1 MKFSKLALAAAFFV
15 SLANVTAV
23 AHAQTKVFYV
33 DEGKVRQETKVG
45 KEMNAMLANMTNQG
59 IAQLGLADLN
69 KQIAD
74 EGKALQPQLQSL
86 TEDAIQANPTLK
98 ARVDAFSQ
106 KRSEFQQ
113 KTSQVNQAVT
123 RSGNELNAMFTYVL
137 DPAVQHVAKQVGAD
151 VVLADPNTR
160 YIKESLDITS
170 KVVARLDSTIPTVAA
185 LQAALPQQPAA
196 APAAAPAPKPAA
208 PAAPAATPKPPGAQ

>member
-1 MKFSKLALAAAFFV
+1 MKLSKLALAAAFFV

-23 AHAQTKVFYV
+23 AHAQAKVFYV
-33 DEGKVRQETKVG
+33 DEARVRQESKVG
-45 KEMNAMLANMTNQG
+45 KEMNAVLANMTNQG

-98 ARVDAFSQ
+98 ARVDAFNQ
-106 KRSEFQQ
+106 KRSDFQQ

-123 RSGNELNAMFTYVL
+123 RSGNEMNAAFTYVL
-137 DPAVQHVAKQVGAD
+137 DPAVQHVGRQVGAD

-160 YIKESLDITS
+160 YIKDTLDITS
-170 KVVARLDSTIPTVAA
+170 KVVARLDSTIPTLAA
-185 LQAALPQQPAA
+185 LQAALPQQPA
-196 APAAAPAPKPAA
+196 PAAAPASAAPK